1 MSSAP
6 IVPPEG
12 QDSEQYAEGCE
23 RQWAQED
30 SVVNGVTAASGRP
43 RSQRIRARRRVDLV
57 TPKYWQKNKD
67 AEAPWATSETP
78 VRRRVR

>member
-12 QDSEQYAEGCE
+12 QDTEQYAEGCE
-23 RQWAQED
+23 QQWARED
-30 SVVNGVTAASGRP
+30 SVVSGVTVSNGRP

-57 TPKYWQKNKD
+57 TPRYWERNAD
-67 AEAPWATSETP
+67 AETPWASSQTP
-78 VRRRVR
+78 VRRRVK